1 MVAAQGLDLAMPTAE
16 MSPDELA
23 PVHQDTYAWPKWG
36 QYVETRGKEGE
47 ACDIPEAK
55 VLIDLNARWMATA
68 DNAEQAKIWAEMLRN
83 RAENQ
88 WVIGTVS
95 GALQPV
101 VAKTRLLNVPDKQT
115 YSWKPTA
122 LIGIYRMDQV
132 FWGPNPKEAS
142 R

>member
-1 MVAAQGLDLAMPTAE
+1 M
-16 MSPDELA
+16 
-23 PVHQDTYAWPKWG
+23 
-36 QYVETRGKEGE
+36 
-47 ACDIPEAK
+47 
-55 VLIDLNARWMATA
+55 LIDLNARWMATA
-68 DNAEQAKIWAEMLRN
+68 DNTEQAKIWGEMLQN

-101 VAKTRLLNVPDKQT
+101 VAKTRLLNVPDKEI

-122 LIGIYRMDQV
+122 LIGIYRMDE
-132 FWGPNPKEAS
+132 FYWGPSPKEAA